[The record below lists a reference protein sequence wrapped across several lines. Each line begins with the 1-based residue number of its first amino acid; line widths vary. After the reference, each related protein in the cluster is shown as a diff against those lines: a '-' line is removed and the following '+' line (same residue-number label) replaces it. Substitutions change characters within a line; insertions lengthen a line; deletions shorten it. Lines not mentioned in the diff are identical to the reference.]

1 MNSILEFL
9 HLRLGVN
16 IFFFFFPLML
26 CWKFAILAEKT
37 RNDMKTPTVFQELG
51 SRVSRLPGHIPEIW
65 VQGRNML
72 VWMKIADL
80 HYLSLCDPSCPHLL
94 HFYNGMFFMNC
105 RMSWVE
111 PDRFKTQMLHF
122 ASLKVWPKA
131 LFLSPNNLILITNDF
146 VCVVVS
152 SYEKFDWL
160 LGFLQLKGKSEI
172 EVKLGARASKLAPI
186 CDNT

>member
-1 MNSILEFL
+1 
-9 HLRLGVN
+9 
-16 IFFFFFPLML
+16 
-26 CWKFAILAEKT
+26 
-37 RNDMKTPTVFQELG
+37 
-51 SRVSRLPGHIPEIW
+51 
-65 VQGRNML
+65 
-72 VWMKIADL
+72 
-80 HYLSLCDPSCPHLL
+80 
-94 HFYNGMFFMNC
+94 MNC

-160 LGFLQLKGKSEI
+160 LGFLQLKGKNEI